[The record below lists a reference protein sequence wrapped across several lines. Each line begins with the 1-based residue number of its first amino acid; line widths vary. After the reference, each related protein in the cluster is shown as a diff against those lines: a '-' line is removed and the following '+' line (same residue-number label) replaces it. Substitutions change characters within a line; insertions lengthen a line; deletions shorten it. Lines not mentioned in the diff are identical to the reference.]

1 MGYVQSF
8 KQKFPDKIEPE
19 MMEAFHGS
27 KNKIEEFSI
36 DNASGSED
44 EFSGIF
50 FSSKE
55 NTARKK
61 GPYVT
66 KVQLDMNRTVSTQSP
81 PRRTDIVF
89 MVTHAPNKDESL
101 KKYGENPRE
110 AYFKATDFIYKG
122 KNARECF
129 HRVYT
134 EFYKD
139 NIKEFVN
146 NMMKC
151 EYDGM
156 KVERSDESHYIVFNP
171 KTITIVKQ

>member
-19 MMEAFHGS
+19 MTQAYHGS
-27 KNKIEEFSI
+27 KSKIAEFTT
-36 DNASGSED
+36 DEAVGSED
-44 EFSGIF
+44 EFPGIF
-50 FSSKE
+50 FSSNE

-66 KVQLDMNRTVSTQSP
+66 KVQLDMNRTVSTQAP
-81 PRRTDIVF
+81 PRRADIVF
-89 MVTHAPNKDESL
+89 MITHAPDKDESL

-110 AYFKATDFIYKG
+110 AYFKASDFIFKG
-122 KNARECF
+122 RNARECF

-139 NIKEFVN
+139 HNKEFAS

-156 KVERSDESHYIVFNP
+156 NVERSNESHYIVFNP